1 MKKINV
7 ALYGVN
13 GHQLTRQIGNYA
25 NAKLVA
31 VAAFPEQALAD
42 DGSIKRYDALDELLK
57 DKEVD
62 LVSLCSPMRRDQAQ
76 DAIKCMKAGK
86 HVYAEKPCAFTED
99 ELNEIIATSE
109 ETGLQFHD
117 MAGTAF
123 AQPYLEMR
131 RIVQAGE
138 IGEVVQVFS
147 QKSYPYHDKR
157 PQEEDKDG
165 GLTMQV
171 GVHAMRF
178 IEHITG
184 LRCLTVESQE
194 TKLGNPQDGDLKMA
208 SSSMIRLENGGLAVS
223 ISNYLNPKGIGIW
236 GYNAVRIFGT
246 KGLVE
251 CSAPGNVTRLVIGDE
266 DRGELDQSAPSLDY
280 FQLILDSLLGGPPLP
295 LDLKRELHPTRTVI
309 RARESARRN
318 CK

>member
-1 MKKINV
+1 MEKIRV

-13 GHQLTRQIGNYA
+13 GHQLTRQIGNYS

-42 DGSIKRYDALDELLK
+42 DESIRRYDTLDELLN
-57 DKEVD
+57 DEEVD
-62 LVSLCSPMRRDQAQ
+62 LVSLCSPMRCDQAQ

-86 HVYAEKPCAFTED
+86 HVYAEKPCAMTEA
-99 ELNEIIATSE
+99 ELDEIIATSKE
-109 ETGLQFHD
+109 AGLQFHD

-131 RIVQAGE
+131 RIVLAGE

-157 PQEEDKDG
+157 PQDEDKDG

-194 TKLGNPQDGDLKMA
+194 TQLGNTKDGDLKMA

-223 ISNYLNPKGIGIW
+223 ISNYLNPKGVGIW

-251 CSAPGNVTRLVIGDE
+251 CSAPGNVTRLVIGGE
-266 DRGELDQSAPSLDY
+266 DKGELDQSAPSLDY
-280 FQLILDSLLGGPPLP
+280 FQLILDSLRGGAPVPLSIE
-295 LDLKRELHPTRTVI
+295 DELHPTRIVI
-309 RARESARRN
+309 RARESAQ
-318 CK
+318 KK